1 MKTTPAPL
9 AEFTIV
15 PKGTLIN
22 DPKAALTIQQAFE
35 PYVAQFREL
44 SVMASEIKEPKEAKV
59 MRLKLRKVRTDT
71 DKKHQE
77 MKADSLAYGRALD
90 TAKNL
95 INEQIQPIEEQL
107 EEIEKAEE
115 RRLAQI
121 LKDRREQHL
130 SQLRPFLDPLLPE
143 PFVDGMTD
151 AEFAQMLDNTKLLH
165 QTKIERKE
173 REEKERLERER
184 QEREEQERQQA
195 ELDRLREEALQQQER
210 LRLEREEQERLRQEQ
225 EEKHRKEMA
234 AAAEKQRKEKEEAD
248 AKAKKLKDAADAKL
262 KKEREAAEAKLAEE
276 RRQREAAEEKARIER
291 EAANKE
297 REERERQEQAKK
309 EDEARRQR
317 EADEAAEKAAAAPD
331 KVKLAMYVTRLMD
344 IDMPTVKTKKAQAL
358 LDEIEAEFGLF
369 TTRATERIAK
379 L

>member
-1 MKTTPAPL
+1 MNTPAPL

-95 INEQIQPIEEQL
+95 INEQIQPIEQQL

-151 AEFAQMLDNTKLLH
+151 AEFAQMLDNAKLLH
-165 QTKIERKE
+165 QAKIDRRE
-173 REEKERLERER
+173 REEKERIERER
-184 QEREEQERQQA
+184 QEREEKERQQA
-195 ELDRLREEALQQQER
+195 ELDRLREESLQQQER
-210 LRLEREEQERLRQEQ
+210 LREERERAEQAQRDQ

-234 AAAEKQRKEKEEAD
+234 AAAEKQRKEKAAID
-248 AKAKKLKDAADAKL
+248 LALKKQKDAADAKL
-262 KKEREAAEAKLAEE
+262 KKEREAAQAKLDEE
-276 RRQREAAEEKARIER
+276 RRQREAAEEQARLQ
-291 EAANKE
+291 
-297 REERERQEQAKK
+297 REELERQQRERDEADRLKR
-309 EDEARRQR
+309 EDEERRQQAA
-317 EADEAAEKAAAAPD
+317 ADAAERAAQAPD
-331 KVKLAMYVTRLMD
+331 KVKLAMYVTSLMETE
-344 IDMPTVKTKKAQAL
+344 IPMAKTAKGRAAREQL
-358 LDEIEAEFGLF
+358 FGLRQDF
-369 TTRATERIAK
+369 AGRAAEIIAK